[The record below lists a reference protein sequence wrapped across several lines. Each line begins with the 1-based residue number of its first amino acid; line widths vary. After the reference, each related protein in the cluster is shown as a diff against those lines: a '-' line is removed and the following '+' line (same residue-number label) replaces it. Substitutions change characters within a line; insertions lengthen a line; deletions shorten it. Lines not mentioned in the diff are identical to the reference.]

1 MIFKIK
7 EKREELSMSQTE
19 LGRILGVSPQV
30 VHNWEAGTSPKAET
44 LPALARALKCRHIDE
59 LYPEDARP

>member
-1 MIFKIK
+1 MVFRIK

-30 VHNWEAGTSPKAET
+30 VHN
-44 LPALARALKCRHIDE
+44 
-59 LYPEDARP
+59 